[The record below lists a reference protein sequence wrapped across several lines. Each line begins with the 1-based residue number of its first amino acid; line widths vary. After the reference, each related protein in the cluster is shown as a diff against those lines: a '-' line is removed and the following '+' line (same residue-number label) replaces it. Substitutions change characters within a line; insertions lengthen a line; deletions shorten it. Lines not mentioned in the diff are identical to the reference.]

1 MADHLEHHFSHQ
13 AQDESTLA
21 EIGYKQ
27 ELNRDWSLL
36 HNFGISFSIIV
47 RIPPILRGHSHIL
60 DCFGTALLVP
70 CSRATEP
77 GQRAPAESARSWIGI
92 PDRMGGGETPCTT
105 SFDIP

>member
-47 RIPPILRGHSHIL
+47 CISSMLRGHYGSL
-60 DCFGTALLVP
+60 YCFGLLF
-70 CSRATEP
+70 ELP
-77 GQRAPAESARSWIGI
+77 GQELPMVVKEMWLNLLNPVSIYSVR
-92 PDRMGGGETPCTT
+92 
-105 SFDIP
+105 

>member
-47 RIPPILRGHSHIL
+47 SLSPVFRGYATMSSGS
-60 DCFGTALLVP
+60 GTALLAL
-70 CSRATEP
+70 RT
-77 GQRAPAESARSWIGI
+77 R
-92 PDRMGGGETPCTT
+92 
-105 SFDIP
+105 